1 MKEIEKSISFTP
13 KNNLEELKAL
23 IEKQDTRIW
32 KLATDLE
39 YAIDLMKMLLEQD
52 TIKSDVKELAFKF
65 IAKSK
70 EELEIEMGNNY

>member
-23 IEKQDTRIW
+23 VEEQDIRIW

-39 YAIDLMKMLLEQD
+39 DALDLMKMLLEQD
-52 TIKSDVKELAFKF
+52 VITPDVRELAFKF

-70 EELEIEMGNNY
+70 EELKK

>member
-1 MKEIEKSISFTP
+1 MKEIKKSISFPP

-23 IEKQDTRIW
+23 VEKQDTRIW

-39 YAIDLMKMLLEQD
+39 DALDLMKMLLEQD
-52 TIKSDVKELAFKF
+52 VITPDVRELAFKI

-70 EELEIEMGNNY
+70 EVLKNENSRN